1 MKKVILTTLLGAT
14 SSLMA
19 MGAEHAYLYKDPRI
33 MGMGGANIAVGAYS
47 TSIFS
52 NPAGLSNISKDDG
65 FVVEILNFGLS
76 SSEKTQDFVNDLDG
90 AEDDID
96 EISKVIDKYSGDV
109 FSIGANN
116 YSSVSKNS
124 DFLTWSV
131 GILASSDVSAVVHG
145 NGSTN
150 GAPVEVAGRAY
161 GGLILGGAKTF
172 KVPTG
177 TIDIGV
183 GMKYIIQK
191 SYEGPLYISDIQ
203 DDDSLEKL
211 QEKYEKDSSGF
222 GVDLGVLYK
231 PFSDNYWHPA
241 FGLSILNIGNMG
253 MDDNYGQQ
261 PLSVN
266 IGASVTP
273 EVDYLDKL
281 VIAIDY
287 IDIFN
292 QNEMRIYTFNET
304 SDSASYEDYKDI
316 DFMKRLRLGIGAKL
330 INSSYFSTQLNAGI
344 YQSAYTLGLDMEIA
358 IVKLNIATYQ
368 EQIGT
373 ADVDI
378 PDRRYMAQIG
388 IGW

>member
-109 FSIGANN
+109 FSIGVNN

-330 INSSYFSTQLNAGI
+330 INSHYFSTQLNAGI

>member
-1 MKKVILTTLLGAT
+1 
-14 SSLMA
+14 MA

-330 INSSYFSTQLNAGI
+330 INSHYFSTQLNAGI